1 MICGYNADFEWAVVH
16 NKTTIKAIAQ
26 KFVNRLIDE
35 RGGELVRD
43 CFSPTWFMLIEVVF
57 RWIDLLS

>member
-1 MICGYNADFEWAVVH
+1 MIYSYNPDFEWALVQ

-35 RGGELVRD
+35 RGGELLRSH
-43 CFSPTWFMLIEVVF
+43 FTIT
-57 RWIDLLS
+57 